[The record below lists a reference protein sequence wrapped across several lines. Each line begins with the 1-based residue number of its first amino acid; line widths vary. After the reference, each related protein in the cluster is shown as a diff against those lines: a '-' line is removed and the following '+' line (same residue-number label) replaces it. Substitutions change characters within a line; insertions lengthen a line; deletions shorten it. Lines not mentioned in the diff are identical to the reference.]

1 MDFLLE
7 KKWVE
12 TNLTDAFMSEALVF
26 KIDLNCSRLRLFLF
40 ISGEFP
46 HVTLDHNVFFHLP

>member
-1 MDFLLE
+1 
-7 KKWVE
+7 
-12 TNLTDAFMSEALVF
+12 MSEALVF

-46 HVTLDHNVFFHLP
+46 HVTLDHNVFFTYLKKTSVCVCLNN